1 MEDMVRGDGQW
12 WGGGTHGKHCP
23 SFGVV
28 HKNCLSLG
36 ILKAGNSCKNYL
48 GRKMGLLALRRVSV
62 QIWFNPWHLQLQ
74 LTSGWGLKS
83 GALTSCCV
91 LVPHLQA
98 GHGLGYVGW
107 KGLQSPWGLI
117 CSRWADSAMMETPG
131 YK

>member
-36 ILKAGNSCKNYL
+36 ILKAGNSYKSYL

-74 LTSGWGLKS
+74 LTSGWGVKKRCPNLMLYVAATPAGRAWPGVRGLEGVTVPL
-83 GALTSCCV
+83 GAD
-91 LVPHLQA
+91 LQQ
-98 GHGLGYVGW
+98 VGRLSHDGDTW
-107 KGLQSPWGLI
+107 L
-117 CSRWADSAMMETPG
+117 
-131 YK
+131 